1 MRIKILSL
9 IVCVLPL
16 LVACQA
22 VPNRDADTISRTAKA
37 GELSLPEGRRY
48 IVLHRQSETRFILQP
63 AGALARL
70 GHPHVI
76 GGPVIDGEIRIND
89 DFHRSGLELS
99 IDVSALQID
108 HPTWRTDEGFD
119 PEMSDSA
126 IEDTRQ
132 NMLSAE
138 QLNADNHPFIHI
150 ESISVT
156 GPRWQPDIEA
166 RITLAGESRELT
178 VPVTLEMD
186 EYNLTAIGRFRIR
199 QSEFGITPF
208 STAGGSLRVAD
219 DVLVRFRI
227 VAMAVDD

>member
-9 IVCVLPL
+9 IVCVLPVL
-16 LVACQA
+16 MACQA
-22 VPNRDADTISRTAKA
+22 VPTRDADTISRPAEA
-37 GELSLPEGRRY
+37 RELSLPEGRRY
-48 IVLHRQSETRFILQP
+48 VVLHRQSEARFILQP

-76 GGPVIDGEIRIND
+76 GGPVIDGEIRIAD

-99 IDVSALQID
+99 IDVSALHVD
-108 HPTWRTDEGFD
+108 HPAWRSDEGFD

-126 IEDTRQ
+126 IEDTRR

-138 QLNADNHPFIHI
+138 QLDADNHPYIHI

-156 GPRWQPDIEA
+156 GPRWQPDIDA

-178 VPVTLEMD
+178 VPITLDMD
-186 EYNLTAIGRFRIR
+186 DYNLTAIGRFRIR

-208 STAGGSLRVAD
+208 SAAGGSLQVAD